1 MDHMEF
7 GEFFERT
14 WNCSEFR
21 ICTACMVC
29 INVHAW
35 EHETAPWHHMTSHG
49 IACFACIA
57 CDKGFFPSILISLA
71 RRHRLSQL
79 EDLVTLRFEIVGVM
93 EAYQSHHG
101 IAHRNLIIR
110 RQEIEMWLIPRNM
123 RLKITELSSADFSF
137 GVAWG
142 CLAKGVGSKLNR
154 SYDDYGHQR
163 CWKRPALR
171 WGVAGYCCG
180 QVVNCSDEAYAAC
193 VHFLILSS
201 RWLHYMR
208 NKLVDLF
215 PTEEKVRLHWAIPCE
230 DRGWPFMLQPID
242 VSRFLS
248 QFH

>member
-1 MDHMEF
+1 MHGLYGLYQCSCM
-7 GEFFERT
+7 RK
-14 WNCSEFR
+14 WNSS
-21 ICTACMVC
+21 
-29 INVHAW
+29 
-35 EHETAPWHHMTSHG
+35 MTSHDVTRHRMF
-49 IACFACIA
+49 CMYCMWQ
-57 CDKGFFPSILISLA
+57 GFFPIHFDLFGTQASFVPAGRLGDTQIWNSGNNGGLSVSSW
-71 RRHRLSQL
+71 HRAS
-79 EDLVTLRFEIVGVM
+79 
-93 EAYQSHHG
+93 QSHHETS
-101 IAHRNLIIR
+101 RNWDVADTPKYAIEDYWTFICRLFLWCSMGLFSKGR
-110 RQEIEMWLIPRNM
+110 RVQT
-123 RLKITELSSADFSF
+123 KQ
-137 GVAWG
+137 V
-142 CLAKGVGSKLNR
+142 R